1 MVVAGLVQGVLVRWH
16 GRQEVIIGAGEPE
29 ESPVDLEG
37 DVLEDVLRV
46 VGQAADVEQRG
57 VGLHEWP
64 VPSCVEVKSYVKEVD
79 NLLVDLGRH
88 LQAIV
93 LVDPLDLLPQLL
105 CQPVGECAG
114 SQSVVAVKADVDR
127 EVLELVEE
135 EESDEIRTFS
145 PVVRPHG
152 DVELLPLSLH
162 PRAAA
167 AVEDGLL
174 AGEDDLDVLLR
185 DGGEGACL
193 GNGPPEEIF
202 TDRRIKADNIKRDE
216 AQPLLVGKRFE
227 P

>member
-1 MVVAGLVQGVLVRWH
+1 MVL
-16 GRQEVIIGAGEPE
+16 
-29 ESPVDLEG
+29 LE
-37 DVLEDVLRV
+37 
-46 VGQAADVEQRG
+46 Q
-57 VGLHEWP
+57 P
-64 VPSCVEVKSYVKEVD
+64 VPSCVEVKSFIKKVD

-105 CQPVGECAG
+105 RQPVGECAG
-114 SQSVVAVKADVDR
+114 SQSVITVKANVNG

-135 EESDEIRTFS
+135 EESDKIRSFGS
-145 PVVRPHG
+145 IVRAHG
-152 DVELLPLSLH
+152 DVKLCPLSLH

-185 DGGEGACL
+185 DGCEGACP
-193 GNGPPEEIF
+193 GDGPPEEIF